1 MRRGKRRQCK
11 CAGFFCQCFFKAKT
25 MDSKIINT
33 EKQSGNING
42 VKCSLKSTHLF
53 LKQRVR
59 IFHFNGDLNFKVS
72 WFVLIYIFLIITF
85 FLISLSSNNSFFSY
99 HQMHI
104 SIISTKLLSLKL
116 ISNKN

>member
-11 CAGFFCQCFFKAKT
+11 CAGFFYQCFLKANT

-53 LKQRVR
+53 LKQRVG
-59 IFHFNGDLNFKVS
+59 IFYFKGDLNFKIS

-85 FLISLSSNNSFFSY
+85 FLYLFPPTILFS
-99 HQMHI
+99 HSI